1 MSTSTFCVNSL
12 INAGDNGSVAA
23 LKGAVQAD
31 LHSHIIHGSAKCSLT
46 PKFTDSSLQ
55 AASVVAATTG
65 NGLGPTPQ
73 VSATNMYPIPGD
85 QSTNYASPWFYS
97 ADHHPYSSMSMP
109 PVADDFDNSAYHYA
123 MGTQKNFETG
133 LMAASGGG
141 FYSIGRHQ
149 AYDRYPNHANT
160 MYHHHSSAVTHA
172 TAIPVSITAAG
183 TLPSK
188 YLTSDGGGGGGGT
201 SPHAGHHHTLLDEKQ
216 KYASTDPVSVGGYDI
231 FSCPKETLGNS
242 KSAGQGVA
250 EISPTYPTSGS
261 AAGSPIPITNSK
273 DSPGSDSKEND
284 IGDDC
289 DDEEKPKN
297 GDTPTWLSATSG
309 RKKRCP
315 YTKFQTLELEKE
327 FLFNMYLTRDRRL
340 EIARLLSL
348 TERQVKIWFQN
359 RRMKMKKQNRAQ
371 NYP

>member
-1 MSTSTFCVNSL
+1 MTTSAFCVNSL
-12 INAGDNGSVAA
+12 INGGDNVTAAA

-31 LHSHIIHGSAKCSLT
+31 LHSSIIHGSSKCSLT
-46 PKFTDSSLQ
+46 PKFADTSIQ
-55 AASVVAATTG
+55 AASVVTATTG
-65 NGLGPTPQ
+65 NGLATTPQ
-73 VSATNMYPIPGD
+73 VSTAANMYHLQTD
-85 QSTNYASPWFYS
+85 QNTSYASPWFYPAEHHAYSTMPVPMS
-97 ADHHPYSSMSMP
+97 A
-109 PVADDFDNSAYHYA
+109 VADDFDNSAYSYA
-123 MGTQKNFETG
+123 MGGPKNFESG

-160 MYHHHSSAVTHA
+160 VYHHTAAAVSHTGPL
-172 TAIPVSITAAG
+172 PVSLTTAG
-183 TLPSK
+183 TLATK
-188 YLTSDGGGGGGGT
+188 YITSDGGGGGGNT
-201 SPHAGHHHTLLDEKQ
+201 SPHATTHTLLDEKH
-216 KYASTDPVSVGGYDI
+216 KYITSGGYDGYN
-231 FSCPKETLGNS
+231 CPKDAQATT
-242 KSAGQGVA
+242 KSAGQRSV
-250 EISPTYPTSGS
+250 EISPTYPSTGS
-261 AAGSPIPITNSK
+261 AGGSPVTVIHSK
-273 DSPGSDSKEND
+273 DSPESDMKEND
-284 IGDDC
+284 VIDDC
-289 DDEEKPKN
+289 DDDEKQKN
-297 GDTPTWLSATSG
+297 GDTPNWLSATSG